1 MEANEVR
8 KIGVLGAGVM
18 GHGIAEVAAL
28 AGCEVSLY
36 DITPELAQGGVEKV
50 RWSLSKFV
58 ERKSISKEKADEV
71 LARISGT
78 SSLDAAVGNAEVVI
92 EAAPEDVSVKRELF
106 EKVDGLAP
114 PGSLFASNTST
125 LPISEIASAVKRKG
139 SFVGMHFF
147 NPPPLMPLLEVTR
160 AESTDDA
167 SFQLACALGL
177 RFGKEVVV
185 CRKDVPGFLVNRVL
199 GPILNEAAWTVGR
212 GEGTVESVDSMA
224 TYGVGLPMG
233 LFELADYSGID
244 TIYKAGT
251 AVAFRDPT
259 NVLVAPLFKQ
269 KFEERKFGR
278 KSGEG
283 FYQYNGSKWD
293 RPPISRDAGAS
304 LDPLT
309 VFAPGVNAASWL
321 IRNEVCTRSDLD
333 KAVKLGLGFPDG
345 ILRMADRWGLQRVV
359 DVLRRK
365 EKAFGPFYAPDPLLL
380 KMVSAGEAGERS
392 GKGFYEYAETTSTLK
407 EVAVKKDG
415 AVGWILL
422 SRSHRLNL
430 LTQGLV
436 EELVASMKGLEAD
449 PEVRVVVIRGDGD
462 KAFSAGADL
471 TSFDI
476 TSPAKAFAITRSWFE
491 SFAVAERLHKPVI
504 AAING
509 VALGGGCELAL
520 ACDFRL
526 ASEDAK
532 IGLTETNLGLIPGAG
547 GTQRLA
553 RLVGLPRAKEM
564 VFLGQ
569 RLDAS
574 EALRIGLVDR
584 VFKKDEF
591 DSEVSK
597 FAAALSRRPPL
608 ALWFAKQAFNFSAE
622 TPADIGQL
630 FEAMGFG
637 LLLSTQD
644 ASEGVSALF
653 QKREPEFKGE

>member
-1 MEANEVR
+1 LDAREVR
-8 KIGVLGAGVM
+8 KIAVLGAGVM

-28 AGCEVSLY
+28 AGCQVSLY
-36 DITPELAQGGVEKV
+36 DITPELARGGVEKI
-50 RWSLSKFV
+50 RWSLAKFV
-58 ERKSISKEKADEV
+58 EKKSITKEKADAV
-71 LARISGT
+71 LTLISGT
-78 SSLDAAVGNAEVVI
+78 SSLDDAVHDADVVI
-92 EAAPEDVSVKRELF
+92 EAAPEDVSIKRELF
-106 EKVDGLAP
+106 AKVDALAP
-114 PGSLFASNTST
+114 RGALFASNTST
-125 LPISEIASAVKRKG
+125 LPISEIASALSRKS

-160 AESTDDA
+160 AESTDEGA
-167 SFQLACALGL
+167 FRLAYGLGL

-212 GEGTVESVDSMA
+212 GEGSVESVDSMA

-244 TIYKAGT
+244 TIYKAGP
-251 AVAFRDPT
+251 AVASRDPI
-259 NVLVAPLFKQ
+259 NVLVAPLFRQ
-269 KFEERKFGR
+269 KFEEGKYGK

-283 FYQYNGSKWD
+283 FYQYNGAKWD
-293 RPPISRDAGAS
+293 RPPISRDAGNT
-304 LDPLT
+304 LDPLA

-321 IRNEVCTRSDLD
+321 IRNDVCTPSDLD

-345 ILRMADRWGLQRVV
+345 ILRMADRWGLDRVV
-359 DVLRRK
+359 EVLKKK
-365 EKAFGPFYAPDPLLL
+365 EAAFGSFYAPDPLLL
-380 KMVSAGEAGERS
+380 RMVAAGETGEKS
-392 GKGFYEYAETTSTLK
+392 GKGFYEYSETSPTMK
-407 EVAVKKDG
+407 EVAVRKEG
-415 AVGWILL
+415 AVGWIIL
-422 SRSHRLNL
+422 SRAHRLNL

-436 EELVASMKGLEAD
+436 DELVASLKAFEAD
-449 PEVRVVVIRGDGD
+449 PGVRIVVIRGEGD

-491 SFAVAERLHKPVI
+491 SFSVAERLHKPVI
-504 AAING
+504 AALNG
-509 VALGGGCELAL
+509 VAFGGGCELAL

-526 ASEDAK
+526 AAEDAK
-532 IGLTETNLGLIPGAG
+532 VGLTETNLGLIPGAG
-547 GTQRLA
+547 GTQRLT
-553 RLVGLPRAKEM
+553 RLVGLSRAKEM

-569 RLDAS
+569 KLDAS
-574 EALRIGLVDR
+574 EALDIGLVDR
-584 VFKKDEF
+584 VFKKEAF

-597 FAAALSRRPPL
+597 FAAALARRPPL
-608 ALWFAKQAFNFSAE
+608 ALWFAKQAFNFSSE
-622 TPADIGQL
+622 TSVDIGQL